1 MRVLLLL
8 LAHCAAKGTPS
19 KKTKYDVV
27 DRDDGTTFGIL
38 IDAGSTG
45 SRVHIYQWV
54 KRDFRTLPPPLTLP
68 LTSERWTERIRPGL
82 SDFNDDAEKAARTLV
97 PLIET
102 AKRTLGNYKHAW
114 FSYPIYLKATAGMRE
129 LSEKNRDATIDA
141 VRRLLKDNN
150 TCPFDFANKE
160 QARVIAGEEE
170 AAYAWVAVNF
180 VDGALLEAT
189 AGPFGTATP
198 TRARGSMEMGGS
210 SAQIS
215 FYKPEQDILAGLFKL
230 QLGGRSHINI
240 YAHSFLH
247 YGRVSSRRA
256 YWEYLAKKAGCW
268 TYDGDEP
275 QAAACTGV
283 RSISRRWRGFVRSTP
298 DLTSTPSPRHRR
310 VAPTGSLRRRGP
322 LFGRKR
328 PAHQLG

>member
-1 MRVLLLL
+1 MMTRASSEHWT
-8 LAHCAAKGTPS
+8 AH
-19 KKTKYDVV
+19 
-27 DRDDGTTFGIL
+27 RD
-38 IDAGSTG
+38 
-45 SRVHIYQWV
+45 
-54 KRDFRTLPPPLTLP
+54 
-68 LTSERWTERIRPGL
+68 
-82 SDFNDDAEKAARTLV
+82 
-97 PLIET
+97 

-114 FSYPIYLKATAGMRE
+114 SSSVRKSASAPGASSRRRRWRGGRRTRRKMLISTRVVVPHLRQSYGRDARAPGK
-129 LSEKNRDATIDA
+129 KRDATIDA
-141 VRRLLKDNN
+141 VQPTEGQQHR
-150 TCPFDFANKE
+150 PFDFANKE

-189 AGPFGTATP
+189 DSPFGTATP
-198 TRARGSMEMGGS
+198 SRARGSMEMGGS

-268 TYDGDEP
+268 TYDGEDP
-275 QAAACTGV
+275 QAACLC
-283 RSISRRWRGFVRSTP
+283 
-298 DLTSTPSPRHRR
+298 D
-310 VAPTGSLRRRGP
+310 
-322 LFGRKR
+322 
-328 PAHQLG
+328 